1 MILQFPLVLDIT
13 FPLAFQTLLDYLKI
27 LKGDLM
33 RCGLLLRIWYR
44 CSEYHSVSGT

>member
-1 MILQFPLVLDIT
+1 MQVILQFPLVLDIT

-33 RCGLLLRIWYR
+33 RCGLLLRTWL
-44 CSEYHSVSGT
+44 T